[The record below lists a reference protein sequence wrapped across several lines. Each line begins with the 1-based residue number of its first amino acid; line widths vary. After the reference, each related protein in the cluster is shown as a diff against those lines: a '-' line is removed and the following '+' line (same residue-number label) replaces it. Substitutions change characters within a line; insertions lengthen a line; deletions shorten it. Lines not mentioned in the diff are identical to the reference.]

1 MKLIWSLDIF
11 EIFTDKVAVVNF
23 SLGMETYSNTG
34 ATLDLSKI
42 RLQFIISKE
51 APCP

>member
-1 MKLIWSLDIF
+1 MELIWSLDIF

-42 RLQFIISKE
+42 RLQFIISK
-51 APCP
+51 